1 MAKFGEEIIINE
13 SLDEMFD
20 LLLENMTGSA
30 IARELG
36 ITKQAV
42 NATLQRAMKKI
53 YLAVQEQNPDSTPFE
68 VAAMLLQMLKPEVEP
83 KWFFKAFPAN
93 IKKEIMD
100 SVPEWGKKLIQ

>member
-1 MAKFGEEIIINE
+1 MAKFSEEVVMNE
-13 SLDEMFD
+13 DLDRMFE
-20 LLLENMTGSA
+20 LLLEGMTGSA

-42 NATLQRAMKKI
+42 NATLQRAMKKM
-53 YLAVQEQNPDSTPFE
+53 YLAVKEQNPDSTPFE
-68 VAAMLLQMLKPEVEP
+68 VAAMLLQMLKPDVEA

-100 SVPEWGKKLIQ
+100 SVPDWGKKMIQ